1 MMPLRLPCSFRTNC
15 GNSAT
20 VEKLHKG
27 RNFSNLQEIA
37 LSLWWGTRNRCNLY
51 GVFEMTPSLRR
62 YAVSFAWLAAYI
74 FVSAL
79 LFAVDADAQGPSTQS
94 RAAPP
99 KRTHGLSRAHRHVSS
114 WIPNPAVTAK
124 DSYLIVDANS
134 GRELDSDQPDSLR
147 HPASLTK
154 LMTLYLTFSALD
166 SGRLSLGD
174 ALSVSSNA
182 ANAPPTKMGMTPG
195 GTVIV
200 RDAIMGLV
208 TRSANDAAVLLAEA
222 LGGTEEQF
230 ARLMTQKARQLGL
243 TSTVYRNASGLPNRE
258 QVTTARDMAKL
269 AHALL
274 RDFPHYY
281 PVFSV
286 QSYLYHG
293 HPLENHN
300 HMLGNY
306 PGADGLKTGYTA
318 ASGFN
323 LVMSAVRDNR
333 RLIGVVMG
341 GDSPGQRDRLMA
353 ELMDRGFATAQ
364 QMNLSPWTTPRVPPS
379 ARYAA
384 ANFVPGTAIPDAVR
398 VGQVVRAEP
407 APTANALRSTGSI
420 RVASTAATVPTEAPA
435 PAVGSWV
442 IQVGSFSDQ
451 RSAQLALER
460 ATSILS
466 DLTRTHAAISV
477 DEVQMAQKTFHR
489 ARLTNLSQAEA
500 IDGCKRLEQRKIY
513 CAALEVTAW
522 NTPDAR

>member
-1 MMPLRLPCSFRTNC
+1 
-15 GNSAT
+15 
-20 VEKLHKG
+20 V
-27 RNFSNLQEIA
+27 
-37 LSLWWGTRNRCNLY
+37 Y

-62 YAVSFAWLAAYI
+62 YTAGFLWLVVSTLVFSLLLALEAE
-74 FVSAL
+74 A
-79 LFAVDADAQGPSTQS
+79 QS

-99 KRTHGLSRAHRHVSS
+99 ARLHGMSRTHRHITPWV
-114 WIPNPAVTAK
+114 PNPAVTAK

-134 GRELDSDQPDSLR
+134 GRELSSDQPDSPR

-174 ALSVSSNA
+174 ALRVSASA
-182 ANAPPTKMGMTPG
+182 ANAPPTKMGMQAG
-195 GTVIV
+195 ATVIV

-208 TRSANDAAVLLAEA
+208 TRSANDAAVLLAET
-222 LGGTEEQF
+222 LGGSEEQF
-230 ARLMTQKARQLGL
+230 ARLMTQKARQLGM

-269 AHALL
+269 ANALL

-286 QSYLYHG
+286 QSYQYHG
-293 HPLENHN
+293 RPLENHN

-306 PGADGLKTGYTA
+306 PGADGLKTGYTV

-364 QMNLSPWTTPRVPPS
+364 SLDLSAWTSPRVPPS

-384 ANFVPGTAIPDAVR
+384 ANFVPGTAIPEVAR
-398 VGQVVRAEP
+398 VGQVPRAEP
-407 APTANALRSTGSI
+407 APTANALHSTSSV
-420 RVASTAATVPTEAPA
+420 RVASNAATVPTPSAA

-442 IQVGSFSDQ
+442 IQVGSFSDS
-451 RSAQLALER
+451 RSAQLVLER
-460 ATSILS
+460 ASAILP
-466 DLTRTHAAISV
+466 DQMRAHASATV

-489 ARLTNLSQAEA
+489 ARLTNLSQTEA
-500 IDGCKRLEQRKIY
+500 IDGCKRLEQKKIY
-513 CAALEVTAW
+513 CSALEVTAW
-522 NTPDAR
+522 NTPGAR

>member
-1 MMPLRLPCSFRTNC
+1 
-15 GNSAT
+15 
-20 VEKLHKG
+20 
-27 RNFSNLQEIA
+27 
-37 LSLWWGTRNRCNLY
+37 
-51 GVFEMTPSLRR
+51 MTPSLRR
-62 YAVSFAWLAAYI
+62 CAAGIAWLVVGF
-74 FVSAL
+74 FVLAL
-79 LFAVDADAQGPSTQS
+79 LLPLDADAQGPSTKS
-94 RAAPP
+94 RAAPT
-99 KRTHGLSRAHRHVSS
+99 RTHGLSKTRRHATP

-124 DSYLIVDANS
+124 DSYLIVDATS
-134 GRELDSDQPDSLR
+134 GRELASDQPDSLR

-174 ALSVSSNA
+174 SLKVSSA
-182 ANAPPTKMGMTPG
+182 AASAPPTKMGMPVG
-195 GTVIV
+195 GSVMV

-208 TRSANDAAVLLAEA
+208 TRSANDAAVLLAES
-222 LGGTEEQF
+222 LGGSEEQF
-230 ARLMTQKARQLGL
+230 ARLMTQKARQLGM

-281 PVFSV
+281 PIFSV
-286 QSYLYHG
+286 QSYQYHG
-293 HPLENHN
+293 HPLANHN

-323 LVMSAVRDNR
+323 LVMSAVQDNR

-364 QMNLSPWTTPRVPPS
+364 SLNLSPWTTPRVPPS

-384 ANFVPGTAIPDAVR
+384 ANFVPGSAIPDVAR

-407 APTANALRSTGSI
+407 APTANALQSTSSV
-420 RVASTAATVPTEAPA
+420 RVASTAATVPTASA
-435 PAVGSWV
+435 SPAVGSWV
-442 IQVGSFSDQ
+442 IQVGSFSDS
-451 RSAQLALER
+451 RSAQLVLER
-460 ATSILS
+460 ASAILP
-466 DLTRTHAAISV
+466 DLMHGRASTTI

-489 ARLTNLSQAEA
+489 ARVTNLSQAEA
-500 IDGCKRLEQRKIY
+500 VDGCKRLEQKKIY
-513 CAALEVTAW
+513 CSALEVTAW
-522 NTPDAR
+522 NTQGAR

>member
-1 MMPLRLPCSFRTNC
+1 
-15 GNSAT
+15 
-20 VEKLHKG
+20 
-27 RNFSNLQEIA
+27 
-37 LSLWWGTRNRCNLY
+37 
-51 GVFEMTPSLRR
+51 MTPSLRR
-62 YAVSFAWLAAYI
+62 CAASSAWLAVCFFI
-74 FVSAL
+74 SWL
-79 LFAVDADAQGPSTQS
+79 LFPVEADAQGPSTQS

-99 KRTHGLSRAHRHVSS
+99 TRTHGLSRAYRHASAWV
-114 WIPNPAVTAK
+114 PNPAVTAK
-124 DSYLIVDANS
+124 DSYLIVDATS
-134 GRELDSDQPDSLR
+134 GRELASDQPDSPR

-154 LMTLYLTFSALD
+154 LMTLYLTFAALD

-174 ALSVSSNA
+174 ALPVSINA
-182 ANAPPTKMGMTPG
+182 ANAPPTKMGMPVG

-200 RDAIMGLV
+200 RDAVMGLV
-208 TRSANDAAVLLAEA
+208 TRSANDAAVVLAEA

-230 ARLMTQKARQLGL
+230 GRIMTQKARQIGM

-281 PVFSV
+281 PIFSV
-286 QSYLYHG
+286 QSYAYHG

-323 LVMSAVRDNR
+323 LVMSAVRENR

-353 ELMDRGFATAQ
+353 ELMDHGFATAQ
-364 QMNLSPWTTPRVPPS
+364 AMNLSAWTTPRVPPS

-384 ANFVPGTAIPDAVR
+384 ANFAPGTAIPDAPR

-407 APTANALRSTGSI
+407 APTANALQSTSSI
-420 RVASTAATVPTEAPA
+420 RVASNAATVPTDSAP
-435 PAVGSWV
+435 PPVGSWV
-442 IQVGSFSDQ
+442 IQVGSFSDS

-460 ATSILS
+460 AASALS
-466 DLTRTHAAISV
+466 DLMRTHGAAAV

-522 NTPDAR
+522 NTPGAR